1 MKIIEQTR
9 KSVADWQDTASMLQT
24 KLAELAQNTIL
35 RLLIKRTQFKEIFD
49 EYSEEKKVNISMIKR
64 IESRFLNT

>member
-1 MKIIEQTR
+1 
-9 KSVADWQDTASMLQT
+9 MLQT
-24 KLAELAQNTIL
+24 KLAKLAQNTIL
-35 RLLIKRTQFKEIFD
+35 RLLIKRTWFKEIFD